1 MIENSITEGTR
12 LIVRDI
18 NDEMESAFIDYSM
31 SVITQRAL
39 PDVRDGL
46 KPVHRRILY
55 TMHERGNDPSH
66 PKMCIRDSHCLARH
80 NAFTHS
86 VSSFPPLFLFFFPG
100 HLFRGLFV
108 FGPEMCI
115 RDRETN
121 ISDEAGI
128 VGIAV
133 MAGMGIGL
141 YHDIKACLLYTS
153 ICV

>member
-66 PKMCIRDSHCLARH
+66 PTRKSADTVGAVLGSYHRTATPLCTTPWCAWRRIFPCATLWWTGRATLALW
-80 NAFTHS
+80 T
-86 VSSFPPLFLFFFPG
+86 VTPLLHTVTRKRP
-100 HLFRGLFV
+100 
-108 FGPEMCI
+108 
-115 RDRETN
+115 
-121 ISDEAGI
+121 
-128 VGIAV
+128 
-133 MAGMGIGL
+133 
-141 YHDIKACLLYTS
+141 
-153 ICV
+153 

>member
-66 PKMCIRDSHCLARH
+66 PTRKCWALTTRTATPLCTMQWCALHRIFPCATLWWTGRA
-80 NAFTHS
+80 TS
-86 VSSFPPLFLFFFPG
+86 VLWTATPLLHTAIQRP
-100 HLFRGLFV
+100 
-108 FGPEMCI
+108 
-115 RDRETN
+115 
-121 ISDEAGI
+121 A
-128 VGIAV
+128 
-133 MAGMGIGL
+133 
-141 YHDIKACLLYTS
+141 
-153 ICV
+153 